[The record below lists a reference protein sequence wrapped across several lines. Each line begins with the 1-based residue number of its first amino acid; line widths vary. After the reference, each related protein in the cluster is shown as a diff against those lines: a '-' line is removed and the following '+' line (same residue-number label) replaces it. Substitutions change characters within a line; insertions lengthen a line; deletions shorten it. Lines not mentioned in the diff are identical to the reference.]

1 MRILYRPGVRYHGV
15 WMGNGG
21 QVFQCF
27 DPPWWHVWQWA
38 TWLWCT
44 RVRKWP
50 RGTVSIDNRGTSRT
64 VQDVAVAR
72 RAPTQGRRPVQAERV
87 TGIDE

>member
-64 VQDVAVAR
+64 VRMWQVPA
-72 RAPTQGRRPVQAERV
+72 APRPRV
-87 TGIDE
+87 EDQFKPRG